1 MKAILSVLCLALL
14 VISVATVFASDD
26 VGQTVYTKSCAA
38 CHASGVMGAPKV
50 GDKSEWAELNA
61 EGMDKLVHNAI
72 HGIEKMPPKGGN
84 MQLTDDEVKAA
95 VEYMVKMSK

>member
-14 VISVATVFASDD
+14 VISVTTVFASDD
-26 VGQTVYTKSCAA
+26 IGQSVYTKSCAA

-50 GDKSEWAELNA
+50 GDKAEWAELSA
-61 EGMDKLVHNAI
+61 KGMDKLTHNAI
-72 HGIEKMPPKGGN
+72 NGIEKMPPKGGN
-84 MQLTDDEVKAA
+84 MQLTDAEVKAA